1 MTESETGWVKA
12 PGTARKDGA
21 LEKKGTRLLWNES
34 NPCLSLRA
42 YQRFR
47 EERRCFGARKAVFYS
62 KKGSVLWQER
72 QWFRARTAAFPR
84 VLTVARSRRRAE
96 VPLEVP
102 ACGAQS
108 EVIRAI

>member
-47 EERRCFGARKAVFYS
+47 EERRCFGEERHNVALKRKQPLPLLAGLPAFQRRKA
-62 KKGSVLWQER
+62 GL
-72 QWFRARTAAFPR
+72 
-84 VLTVARSRRRAE
+84 L
-96 VPLEVP
+96 
-102 ACGAQS
+102 
-108 EVIRAI
+108 